1 MSSSDIRISCTTD
14 GSCYMSFK
22 FSGTL
27 ILPNTTL
34 VSNAPWDLA
43 IVHCDPDGEPMS
55 ALQIGPVQLGGG
67 MDLLATNDGG
77 VVACGQFNDTID
89 LGGDVMLSGTNDAF
103 MVKYRLVTS
112 VPALKS
118 AAGDG
123 LLIYANP
130 TNGTCTIELPDALL
144 HETDLVLRILDAQGR
159 VVQQSALRM
168 HEDRVQLDI
177 RAQAKG
183 SYVAEVLSDG
193 VRYTGRIV
201 FE

>member
-1 MSSSDIRISCTTD
+1 MVD
-14 GSCYMSFK
+14 GSYYVGIK
-22 FSGTL
+22 FNGSMVL
-27 ILPNTTL
+27 SSTTL
-34 VSNAPWDLA
+34 VSSAPLGLA
-43 IVHCDPDGEPMS
+43 VVHCDPYGEPMG
-55 ALQIGPVQLGGG
+55 ALQIGPVQLSGG
-67 MDLLATNDGG
+67 MGVLATDDGA
-77 VVACGQFNDTID
+77 VLVCGRFNDTID
-89 LGGDVMLSGTNDAF
+89 LGDDATLAGNNDAF
-103 MVKYRLVTS
+103 VAKYRMVTS

-118 AAGDG
+118 AAGGG

-130 TNGTCTIELPDALL
+130 NNGTCTIELPDALL
-144 HETDLVLRILDAQGR
+144 NETDLVLRILDTQGR

-183 SYVAEVLSDG
+183 SYVAEVLSEG